1 MSNTKVS
8 KEEKEKL
15 EQLENEAF
23 LELCQIIAIATQAQ
37 DIEYL
42 NNMISIWKSKYKNLL
57 DNPSPNFKKR
67 IEFLLN
73 QYYSKIVEFIL
84 SQIKF
89 KEEKAIKNQ
98 RKALNKLYTII
109 KDNYDLD
116 TLKSEIKKWEEKY
129 PYDSFL
135 SMYQKRIDAAKKEK
149 NLEENA
155 FRQEEAFRDLY
166 YDVVNRSGTIEEL
179 KSYLK
184 RWEQK
189 YSINDRFTIDQF
201 IKHQSEVKR
210 YVSDDFLISIAKT
223 PENILSNA
231 TTKVSESNLD
241 AQAVA
246 YNKLKAII
254 GMRNNLNEVFT
265 WVYKNRNVKFDDRY
279 KELILSA
286 TYAQYSP
293 LLLKQLS
300 IPDFDISKNY
310 LPIEQYTN
318 IDEIKRYAIISYFCL
333 LYPANMITN
342 NYFNTHIQTIYEK
355 VQNMKVLK
363 AEPENINLQN
373 DIPVLESE
381 QKIVD
386 LQVNIDTGAKDIPGF
401 TDILAIAD
409 SSSID
414 NTEETIQGIQTPAEV
429 IPSVDTGFSEA
440 PENDN
445 AFEDTNSVI
454 QEYQNSEVDI
464 HSSNTEITE
473 SENTQI
479 NSEIT
484 DSPKELIKGKAE
496 EAGSHTIESPPEN
509 SQVPVPYEQENDS
522 SETNIKISKPSDSSK
537 PEEIIQDIKESGTS
551 ELSAHTIPI
560 EPLEPEETQKA
571 IENAE
576 ENIIQQTKPSIE
588 TTKSHLSDDTIITK
602 PTSSDQKLS
611 DAMDIDNSNP
621 DEASS
626 SLDSDTIIS
635 IAPQFFEA
643 IYNYNVQSVVFD
655 DAKEKADM
663 YVDMQKEPEVNLD
676 LDIYKA
682 KL

>member
-42 NNMISIWKSKYKNLL
+42 NNMISVWKSKYKNLL

-89 KEEKAIKNQ
+89 KEDKAIKNQ

-116 TLKSEIKKWEEKY
+116 TLKSEIKKWEQKY
-129 PYDSFL
+129 PYESFL

-166 YDVVNRSGTIEEL
+166 YDVVNRSGTIDDL

-184 RWEQK
+184 KWEQK
-189 YSINDRFTIDQF
+189 YSINDKFTIDQF

-210 YVSDDFLISIAKT
+210 YVSDDFLISIAKA

-231 TTKVSESNLD
+231 VTKISNSNLD
-241 AQAVA
+241 AQAAA
-246 YNKLKAII
+246 YNQLRAII
-254 GMRNNLNEVFT
+254 GTRNNLDEVFT
-265 WVYKNRNVKFDDRY
+265 WIYKNRTLKFDDRY

-293 LLLKQLS
+293 LLLKQLN
-300 IPDFDISKNY
+300 IPDFDISKTS
-310 LPIEQYTN
+310 LPIEQYKS
-318 IDEIKRYAIISYFCL
+318 IEEIKRYAIISYFCL
-333 LYPANMITN
+333 LYPSNMITN

-355 VQNMKVLK
+355 VQNMKVSKEQPVKFDSENKTVSLDVNSAIESPIVSTDIPIITDSSDISESLEESQGPDK
-363 AEPENINLQN
+363 VISSVNTNLSKSSYNIN
-373 DIPVLESE
+373 P
-381 QKIVD
+381 
-386 LQVNIDTGAKDIPGF
+386 
-401 TDILAIAD
+401 
-409 SSSID
+409 
-414 NTEETIQGIQTPAEV
+414 
-429 IPSVDTGFSEA
+429 
-440 PENDN
+440 
-445 AFEDTNSVI
+445 FEDH
-454 QEYQNSEVDI
+454 QNSEVDMQ
-464 HSSNTEITE
+464 SSNTEIPNT
-473 SENTQI
+473 ENTEI
-479 NSEIT
+479 NLEIT
-484 DSPKELIKGKAE
+484 STSQVELKVKEDKLVSDS
-496 EAGSHTIESPPEN
+496 IESSLDN
-509 SQVPVPYEQENDS
+509 LHTSVCCEQKNEASKAD
-522 SETNIKISKPSDSSK
+522 IKISKSSDSLKQEGS
-537 PEEIIQDIKESGTS
+537 IQAGKESDTP
-551 ELSAHTIPI
+551 ELLTHTVSI
-560 EPLEPEETQKA
+560 EPLETKEIQNTEETVMQQ
-571 IENAE
+571 AE
-576 ENIIQQTKPSIE
+576 LSVE
-588 TTKSHLSDDTIITK
+588 TTESHLPDDIIIPK
-602 PTSSDQKLS
+602 PTSSDTKLS
-611 DAMDIDNSNP
+611 DTIDIDNSNQS
-621 DEASS
+621 ESNNS
-626 SLDSDTIIS
+626 IDSNTVIS
-635 IAPQFFEA
+635 IAPQFFET
-643 IYNYNVQSVVFD
+643 IYNYNIQSIVFN

-676 LDIYKA
+676 LDIYKT